1 MSYNRRNYL
10 RIVAEVQAEAIRAR
24 ESGLPY
30 SRLFRDVISPR
41 YYISRS
47 TFYNYLGVNVR
58 KELRALGE
66 FVPNARTRV
75 SRSKSRI

>member
-41 YYISRS
+41 YHISRS
-47 TFYNYLGVNVR
+47 TFCNYLGVNVR

>member
-10 RIVAEVQAEAIRAR
+10 HIVAEVQAEAIRAR
-24 ESGLPY
+24 ASGLSY
-30 SRLFRDVISPR
+30 TRLFRDVISPR
-41 YYISRS
+41 YHISRS